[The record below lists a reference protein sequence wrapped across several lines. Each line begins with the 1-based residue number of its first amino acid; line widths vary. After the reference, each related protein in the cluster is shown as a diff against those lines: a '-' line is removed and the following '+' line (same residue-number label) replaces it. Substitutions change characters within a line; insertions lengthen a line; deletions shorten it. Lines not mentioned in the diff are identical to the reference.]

1 MTRPAGTPEA
11 GRDQP
16 PPPQDRD
23 EPPPP
28 EDRDPTTTSQGRDT
42 TPPDDRDTTTPG
54 HDGDGGT
61 PYRLG
66 WLYLLVVAALVA
78 VGIRAGDLLFLAN
91 RAWSLPWAAA
101 FAECELAYGA
111 TAINPVPPGF
121 TDCMAGPARE
131 RGLVMLGAVGV
142 VLAGAALLLL
152 LVPAVDQWRLRRHRG
167 RFAVPGAADR
177 FAVLCDDN
185 GLTGRN
191 RPRLLIAGPPVR
203 QAFTIGVVGRRP
215 LVLLP
220 AGVAVAYRDPARF
233 DPVVQH
239 ELAHVRARDV
249 TWVAAVR
256 GLVWLP
262 VPAIAIGVLVEVAFI
277 RMTFPLGDVLPRIAS
292 DRTHV
297 PLGGS
302 VLTVLLLAGLV
313 ALLAA
318 SLLRM
323 REREAD
329 RHAARAGQAD
339 ALAALL
345 SDAPAST
352 APTGNRVAAA
362 LRRPFAR
369 HPLPLD
375 RVRSL
380 RQPTGRDGDLA
391 QGLAVGAVTVMAMA
405 AAGNLTR
412 ELHYAAQG
420 WLPTAVAAWVGA
432 ALLVGGL
439 LPSLLGRAESA
450 RRTGVP
456 ATWWRPVAGTAIGL
470 FVAAFGTAMLP
481 LPGANGLFLTPGT
494 AYGLLFAAASA
505 ALGAGAAGLCVALAT
520 VLVGPRPAAGPARAA
535 GRLAGHLV
543 AIAATAVLLWPLPL
557 LAAVLH
563 TDLPEAFRAWLVYSL
578 PKAAWPAALALLA
591 LLAARLLPTGPGAL
605 RRVAGSM
612 EAQVV
617 ALATL
622 VGGTAAILR
631 TQLDPPATIDEALRA
646 AQARWLLCAL
656 TGWVV
661 LLATATR
668 PGPRA
673 LARGLLAAGSAT
685 VLAGFLQY
693 AHSAVTG
700 RSADALALRLA
711 VGTPLVWLLFLT
723 ALTSAVL
730 LLRPTRAAPPD
741 GTPAR
746 TAPPDSTPAHAAPPG
761 RVPEPPDRP
770 ALPGRLVVPATGL
783 VIGLLAG
790 VVLGPGVPGSYAPV
804 PLPAALPSAQPDG
817 TGTAAPVGS
826 PGPGAGGTIPAA
838 PTTTTDPARTGP
850 PTVGTSAEAGRL
862 LTGTEARKVA
872 RAVRSALPRSWVS
885 EEAGPATE
893 SRIEPAACRPLARD
907 AYLDGLKPGERAAAE
922 ARYSTPPGQVGIAST
937 TAKVTVAS
945 YAEPVPASVFAAA
958 EADRAAC
965 RRFTGS
971 NDDGPPVRFA
981 VRARPAPAVGEQSW
995 RVDYGLSVGS
1005 GVNEIT
1011 GSSAFVMVR
1020 VGHNLVTLTVTSV
1033 SRPLDERLVADALTA
1048 VARALD
1054 RP

>member
-11 GRDQP
+11 GRDEP

-23 EPPPP
+23 EPSPLH
-28 EDRDPTTTSQGRDT
+28 DRDT
-42 TPPDDRDTTTPG
+42 TTTPG

-78 VGIRAGDLLFLAN
+78 IGIRAGDLLFLAN

-111 TAINPVPPGF
+111 TAANPIPPGF

-177 FAVLCDDN
+177 FDALCDDN

-215 LVLLP
+215 LVVLP

-249 TWVAAVR
+249 TWAAAVR

-262 VPAIAIGVLVEVAFI
+262 VPAVAAGILVE
-277 RMTFPLGDVLPRIAS
+277 IAS
-292 DRTHV
+292 NQQTSPLSQTTSRW
-297 PLGGS
+297 LGGS
-302 VLTVLLLAGLV
+302 LLTVLLLAGLV
-313 ALLAA
+313 TLLAA

-345 SDAPAST
+345 RDAAARTAPA
-352 APTGNRVAAA
+352 GNRLAVA
-362 LRRPFAR
+362 LRSPFAR
-369 HPLPLD
+369 HPRPLD

-380 RQPTGRDGDLA
+380 RQPDGRDGDLA

-405 AAGNLTR
+405 AAANLTR
-412 ELHYAAQG
+412 ALHYAAQG
-420 WLPTAVAAWVGA
+420 WLPTAAAAWVGA

-439 LPSLLGRAESA
+439 LPSLLCRAESA

-456 ATWWRPVAGTAIGL
+456 ATWWRPVAGTATGL
-470 FVAAFGTAMLP
+470 SVAAFGTAMP
-481 LPGANGLFLTPGT
+481 SLPGADGLFLAPGT
-494 AYGLLFAAASA
+494 ADGLLFAAATA
-505 ALGAGAAGLCVALAT
+505 ALGAGAVGLCVALAT
-520 VLVGPRPAAGPARAA
+520 VLAGTRPSTGPARAA

-543 AIAATAVLLWPLPL
+543 AIAATAVLLWPLHI
-557 LAAVLH
+557 LATVLH

-578 PKAAWPAALALLA
+578 PKAAWPAALALPALIAVRSLA
-591 LLAARLLPTGPGAL
+591 TGPGAL
-605 RRVAGSM
+605 RRALGSV
-612 EAQVV
+612 EARTA
-617 ALATL
+617 ALAAL
-622 VGGTAAILR
+622 VGGTAAIVR
-631 TQLDPPATIDEALRA
+631 TQIDPPATIDEALRA

-685 VLAGFLQY
+685 VLAGLLQY

-700 RSADALALRLA
+700 RSADVLALRLA

-730 LLRPTRAAPPD
+730 LLRPARTALPDGTPAHAAPRD
-741 GTPAR
+741 STPAR
-746 TAPPDSTPAHAAPPG
+746 TAPPG
-761 RVPEPPDRP
+761 RVPQSPDRP
-770 ALPGRLVVPATGL
+770 ALPGRLVLPATGL
-783 VIGLLAG
+783 SIVLLAG

-804 PLPAALPSAQPDG
+804 PLPAALPSAPPDG
-817 TGTAAPVGS
+817 TGAAAAPAGS
-826 PGPGAGGTIPAA
+826 PGPGADGTIPAA

-850 PTVGTSAEAGRL
+850 PTIGSSADAGRL

-872 RAVRSALPRSWVS
+872 RAVRAALPRSWVA
-885 EEAGPATE
+885 EEAGPGTE

-981 VRARPAPAVGEQSW
+981 VRARPAPAAGEQSW

-1033 SRPLDERLVADALTA
+1033 LRPLDERLVADALTA
-1048 VARALD
+1048 VVRALD